1 MLDRLEFLFSEAFLS
16 LRRNL
21 WMTFAAV
28 TTSAM
33 ALLLLGGLGLAYMR
47 ITEYAAS
54 LPGKLDVRVFMEW
67 ELDRDRALQIGDEIA
82 ALPEVSKV
90 EFVPREE
97 GWAEYQEQFP
107 DITHD
112 LANPLP
118 DSFNVRLHEV
128 GDADAVASKVLAIEG
143 VDEDGVEY
151 LSDVHKL
158 LDEAIR
164 LTKLLG
170 VGLGGMMALTSGVLI
185 YNAIRMA
192 ILARRREI
200 RIMQLVGASRA
211 TVWTPLLIEGVIQG
225 ILGGAIAASVLWIAY
240 GFTRALIASVS
251 TLGDTSRFPILLAFT
266 VLVIAGA
273 LYGLICSAIA
283 VREPRRIV

>member
-33 ALLLLGGLGLAYMR
+33 ALLLLGGLGLVYMR

-54 LPGKLDVRVFMEW
+54 LPGKLDVRVFMEYD
-67 ELDRDRALQIGDEIA
+67 LDRDRALQIGDEIA
-82 ALPEVSKV
+82 ALPEVANL
-90 EFVPREE
+90 EFVPREK
-97 GWAEYQEQFP
+97 GWVEIQRQFP
-107 DITHD
+107 DITLD
-112 LANPLP
+112 LENPLP
-118 DSFNVRLHEV
+118 DAYNVRLHEV
-128 GDADAVASKVLAIEG
+128 GDADAVAEKVLAIQG
-143 VDEDGVEY
+143 VDPKGVEY
-151 LSDVHKL
+151 LSALHKF
-158 LDEAIR
+158 LDESIR
-164 LTKLLG
+164 LIKLLG
-170 VGLGGMMALTSGVLI
+170 VGLGGMMGLTSGVLI

-192 ILARRREI
+192 ILARRKEI

-251 TLGDTSRFPILLAFT
+251 TLGDTGRFPALLAFS
-266 VLVIAGA
+266 VLIITGA